1 MRVIMEI
8 YQHFRQEEQAF
19 IDQALDWKE
28 QVEVQYK
35 RVVTDFLDPRE
46 QTIFQSII
54 GKQSDLQ
61 LRFFGGYDQAERKQ
75 AILAPFY
82 EEVGQDQFDLT
93 VLEGSYHQK
102 FVSLSHRDVL
112 GTLMSLGI
120 QRKKIGDLIVE
131 DGIFQI
137 ILDRDIAVFVQ
148 MQLTKIKHTSIS
160 LKEVPFTQ
168 IIEPKHKWDEKD
180 TTVSSTRLDVVLKE
194 IYQLSRQK
202 AQDFINKE
210 AVKVN
215 YRVVQDPAFTV
226 EPGDLIS
233 LRKKG
238 RSKVIDILGETK
250 KQKYL
255 IRIAKLK

>member
-1 MRVIMEI
+1 MSI
-8 YQHFRQEEQAF
+8 YQHFRAEEQAF

-28 QVEVQYK
+28 QVETHYK
-35 RVVTDFLDPRE
+35 MVVTDFLNPRE

-61 LRFFGGYDQAERKQ
+61 LHFFGGYDQAERKQ

-82 EEVGQDQFDLT
+82 EQVDEDSYNMT
-93 VLEGSYHQK
+93 VLEGAYHQK

-120 QRKKIGDLIVE
+120 QRKKIGDLILK

-137 ILDRDIAVFVQ
+137 ILAKEISVFVQ
-148 MQLTKIKHTSIS
+148 MQLTKIKNTSIQ
-160 LKEVPFTQ
+160 LKEEPFTS
-168 IIEPKHKWDEKD
+168 IRKTEHDWEEKD
-180 TTVSSTRLDVVLKE
+180 TTVSSTRLDVVIKE
-194 IYQLSRQK
+194 IYQMGRQK
-202 AQDFINKE
+202 AQEFIKKE

-215 YRVVQDPAFTV
+215 YRVVSDPSFVV

-255 IRIAKLK
+255 IRVAKLK